1 MSKSQ
6 QPSTE
11 TDLGEIFVA
20 ITGDEEVTT
29 SQDDDWDDREHPGDT
44 DIEAAVQ
51 DGLEDAIAGAEPDPG
66 DPGG

>member
-6 QPSTE
+6 QSSTE
-11 TDLGEIFVA
+11 PDLGEMFVA

-29 SQDDDWDDREHPGDT
+29 HQDEDQDDREHPGDT

-51 DGLEDAIAGAEPDPG
+51 DGLEDAIDGAEANGG